1 MIVPSLHDL
10 TTEMFIVSKWQLD
23 MTTWPEFLV
32 FKLCRKLNEK
42 L

>member
-23 MTTWPEFLV
+23 MTTWPELINLSVLSF
-32 FKLCRKLNEK
+32 
-42 L
+42 